1 MSYDIDG
8 MNIEMDEAKN
18 EIDGGKYE
26 IDEADHKIDGTN
38 ISSSQELPQGGCNM
52 LELNSLLVDI
62 FVR

>member
-1 MSYDIDG
+1 
-8 MNIEMDEAKN
+8 MDEAKN